1 MKTFKSFINETTTL
15 KTKEDVQRW
24 LDEMEIQ
31 NYTISSNLIVNVKGD
46 VSLINKQL
54 TTIPV
59 QFGVVN
65 GDFIISM
72 NKLTSL
78 KGSPTKVG
86 GSFYCTDNKLE
97 NLEYSPRIV
106 GGDFY
111 CTFNH
116 LKTLKGAPE
125 KVGWSFNY
133 YGNPD
138 IKDEKLTTKVNGQI
152 NGNTEDD

>member
-111 CTFNH
+111 C
-116 LKTLKGAPE
+116 
-125 KVGWSFNY
+125 S
-133 YGNPD
+133 
-138 IKDEKLTTKVNGQI
+138 IKISEIFIVLLI
-152 NGNTEDD
+152 I